1 MTSKSRRLAGPV
13 IALWSGMRLL
23 AILLLATLGIAMT
36 ACSRTLASDPVA
48 PDKITLAYVHGT
60 FAFTGKVDTSHENFA
75 QSTAFSGEATATTF
89 VLRWRSAPTNM
100 GGTLTL
106 GPSGNTLLMDG
117 VQEQRYD
124 DPTMAVAAATGV
136 SAGSAHLLH
145 GLWNGSFGTV
155 LPSVVS
161 STVIDGTRATIAG
174 DKDSGYA
181 KIVELDAGKVVKVT
195 VVSDPTR
202 SPVEPP
208 EFTDAQFDEI
218 LKSTGRSVTPEERA
232 KIKADMD
239 KAHAAMREDKSP
251 TTWVTTVN
259 VTGL

>member
-1 MTSKSRRLAGPV
+1 MRR
-13 IALWSGMRLL
+13 L

-36 ACSRTLASDPVA
+36 ACSRTPTPVA
-48 PDKITLAYVHGT
+48 MDKIAPAYVHGT
-60 FAFTGKVDTSHENFA
+60 FAFAGTVNVSYGRFVQSTWFTGK
-75 QSTAFSGEATATTF
+75 ATPTTF
-89 VLRWRSAPTNM
+89 SLRWSTTPTNM

-106 GPSGNTLLMDG
+106 GPTGNTLLMDG

-145 GLWNGSFGTV
+145 GLWNGSFGAV
-155 LPSVVS
+155 LPTVVS

-174 DKDSGYA
+174 DADSGYA
-181 KIVELDAGKVVKVT
+181 KTVELDAGKVVKVT

-208 EFTDAQFDEI
+208 EFTDEQFDQI
-218 LKSTGRSVTPEERA
+218 LKSTGRPVSAEERA
-232 KIKADMD
+232 SLKANMDQVHAKI
-239 KAHAAMREDKSP
+239 REDKTP
-251 TTWVTTVN
+251 TTWVTTIN
-259 VTGL
+259 VTGF